1 MGHVIFE
8 VISNLS
14 IEIIFDLCNGP
25 IDHGKT
31 NIIAKRMR

>member
-14 IEIIFDLCNGP
+14 IKNIFFLYLQWLDRTWENYRSFES
-25 IDHGKT
+25 
-31 NIIAKRMR
+31 A